1 MKILIPTI
9 GSRGDI
15 QPYISLGYGLIQAG
29 HQVTVA
35 SHPSSASLAAAYQ
48 IPYFPIGPDIDL
60 GLEIAR
66 MRGNSRSLDGGFL
79 KVMKFSFDML
89 EKAHPDIMTA
99 ASGVD
104 LIIVSHTAAGSIEA
118 DLLKKPTI
126 SVTLHPQ
133 AIPNPDPRQS
143 ILIKGLGKLAGA
155 AMGLVMT
162 RPLNQIRKR
171 FGMQPMGPTGITSP
185 VLNLIP
191 CSPVI
196 NPPLPY
202 WEKRHQMTGY
212 WLPVTPEGWQADPEL
227 IDFLSSGSK
236 PVVISLGAMSL
247 SPHDA
252 AQTAEL
258 VLTALR
264 QINVRA
270 IVQGWNDYLSGR
282 DLGPNIIHAGSVP
295 HTWLFARASAV
306 VHHGGFGTTASAF
319 AAGIPQLIIPHII
332 DQYVWGNLVHEK
344 SAGPKPI
351 ARSKLTS
358 ENLALSIL
366 ACIQDATFAS
376 TAADLGAR
384 IRQENGIERAIQLIE
399 SVPL

>member
-9 GSRGDI
+9 GSRGDL

-35 SHPSSASLAAAYQ
+35 SHPSSASLAEAYG
-48 IPYFPIGPDIDL
+48 IPYYPIGPDIDL
-60 GLEIAR
+60 GLEIAK
-66 MRGNSRSLDGGFL
+66 MRGNSHSIDGAFL

-89 EKAHPDIMTA
+89 EKAHPDIMAA
-99 ASGVD
+99 ASDVD

-118 DLLKKPTI
+118 DLLRKPTI

-133 AIPNPDPRQS
+133 AIPNPDPHQS
-143 ILIKGLGKLAGA
+143 ILIKGIGKLAGA
-155 AMGLVMT
+155 AMGLVIT

-171 FGMQPMGPTGITSP
+171 LGMASMGLTGITSP

-212 WLPVTPEGWQADPEL
+212 WLPVTPEGWLADPRLE
-227 IDFLSSGSK
+227 DFLCSGEK
-236 PVVISLGAMSL
+236 PVVITLGAMSL
-247 SPHDA
+247 APDDA
-252 AQTAEL
+252 AHTAEL
-258 VLTALR
+258 VLAALR
-264 QINVRA
+264 KSGIRA
-270 IVQGWNDYLSGR
+270 VIQGWNEYLNGK
-282 DLGPNIIHAGSVP
+282 DLGRNILHVGSVP
-295 HTWLFARASAV
+295 HTWLFSRAVAV

-319 AAGIPQLIIPHII
+319 AAGLPQLIIPHII
-332 DQYVWGNLVHEK
+332 DQFVWGNLVHEK

-358 ENLALSIL
+358 ENLAQSIL
-366 ACIQDATFAS
+366 ACVQDPTFAA
-376 TAADLGAR
+376 TASDLGVQ
-384 IRQENGIERAIQLIE
+384 IRQENGVARAIQLIE
-399 SVPL
+399 SVNL